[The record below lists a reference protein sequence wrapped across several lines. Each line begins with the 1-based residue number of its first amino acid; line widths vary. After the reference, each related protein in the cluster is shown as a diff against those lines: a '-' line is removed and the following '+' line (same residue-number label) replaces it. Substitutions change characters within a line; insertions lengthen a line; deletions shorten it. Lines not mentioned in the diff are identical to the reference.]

1 MTTTADNAT
10 PRFSIIVP
18 VYNRSDEVADL
29 LRSLAAQTVRNFET
43 IIVEDG
49 SPLPCREVVE
59 RLGPAANA
67 RYIFRPNEGRSPA
80 RNAGIEQARGEYL
93 VFFDSDCV
101 IPPDYFAIL
110 TRELDSKPLD
120 CFGGP
125 DGASE
130 SFTPVQRAISF
141 AMTSMLT
148 TGGIRGRR
156 KSMEKFVP
164 RSFNMGFSR
173 QVAARV
179 GGFREM
185 FSEDIDISTRIAR
198 EGFSIGLVPDA
209 VVWHKRRIDFG
220 KFFRQVHVFGMSR
233 ITLHLL
239 YPGSLKAVHALPAIA
254 VLLAL
259 VMILLAVFV
268 SPWWLLPFAIYA
280 MLLFADALRKTRSL
294 KIACLAIP
302 ASAVQITG
310 YGTGFIR
317 AFTRNILLGRGRD
330 LEAEIEMRR
339 GK

>member
-1 MTTTADNAT
+1 MTDS
-10 PRFSIIVP
+10 PRYSIIVP

-29 LRSLAAQTVRNFET
+29 LRSLASQTDKDFET

-59 RLGPAANA
+59 ELGPAANA
-67 RYIFRPNEGRSPA
+67 RYIFRPNEGRSYA
-80 RNAGIEQARGEYL
+80 RNAGIEQARGRYL

-101 IPPDYFAIL
+101 IPPTYFA
-110 TRELDSKPLD
+110 TVSRELDAHPLD
-120 CFGGP
+120 CYGGP
-125 DGASE
+125 DAACE
-130 SFTPVQRAISF
+130 SFTSVQRAISF

-156 KSMEKFVP
+156 KSMEKFTP
-164 RSFNMGFSR
+164 RSFNMGFSSA
-173 QVAARV
+173 VAAKV

-185 FSEDIDISTRIAR
+185 FSEDIDISTRIAH
-198 EGFSIGLVPDA
+198 EGFSIGLIPEA
-209 VVWHKRRIDFG
+209 EVWHKRRVDFA

-239 YPGSLKAVHALPAIA
+239 YPGSLKLVHALPAIA
-254 VLLAL
+254 VVMGALMLLLA
-259 VMILLAVFV
+259 IFV
-268 SPWWLLPFAIYA
+268 SPWWLAPFAVYA
-280 MLLFADALRKTRSL
+280 IALWVDAWRSTRSL
-294 KIACLAIP
+294 RIACLAIP
-302 ASAVQITG
+302 ASVVQIVG

-330 LEAEIEMRR
+330 LESEIAMRR